1 MQQILTRRRPTDI
14 INKTHH
20 STTMDRSSLIKK
32 IQFVLFDEYD
42 ESLSV
47 LNAKFFGGY
56 YNEMS
61 DEELLDYYEELRYG
75 SKNLQYQ

>member
-1 MQQILTRRRPTDI
+1 
-14 INKTHH
+14 
-20 STTMDRSSLIKK
+20 MDRASLIKR

-42 ESLSV
+42 ESPSV

-56 YNEMS
+56 YNDMTI
-61 DEELLDYYEELRYG
+61 EELLDYYEELKHE

>member
-1 MQQILTRRRPTDI
+1 
-14 INKTHH
+14 
-20 STTMDRSSLIKK
+20 MDRSSLIKK

-47 LNAKFFGGY
+47 LNAKFFSGW

-61 DEELLDYYEELRYG
+61 DEELMEYYEELKYG

>member
-1 MQQILTRRRPTDI
+1 
-14 INKTHH
+14 
-20 STTMDRSSLIKK
+20 MDRSSLIKK
-32 IQFVLFDEYD
+32 IQFFLFDEYD
-42 ESLSV
+42 ENPSV
-47 LNAKFFGGY
+47 LNAKYFGGY

>member
-1 MQQILTRRRPTDI
+1 
-14 INKTHH
+14 
-20 STTMDRSSLIKK
+20 MDRASLIKR

-42 ESLSV
+42 ESPSV

-56 YNEMS
+56 YNDMS
-61 DEELLDYYEELRYG
+61 IEELFDYYEELKHE

>member
-1 MQQILTRRRPTDI
+1 
-14 INKTHH
+14 
-20 STTMDRSSLIKK
+20 MDRASLIKR

-42 ESLSV
+42 ESPSV

-56 YNEMS
+56 YNNMTI
-61 DEELLDYYEELRYG
+61 EELLDYYEELKHE

>member
-1 MQQILTRRRPTDI
+1 
-14 INKTHH
+14 
-20 STTMDRSSLIKK
+20 MDRSSLIKK

-42 ESLSV
+42 ENPSV
-47 LNAKFFGGY
+47 LNAKYFGGY

-61 DEELLDYYEELRYG
+61 DEELLDYYKELRYA

>member
-1 MQQILTRRRPTDI
+1 
-14 INKTHH
+14 
-20 STTMDRSSLIKK
+20 MDRASLIKR

-42 ESLSV
+42 ESPSV

-56 YNEMS
+56 YNDMTM
-61 DEELLDYYEELRYG
+61 EELSNYYEELKHE

>member
-1 MQQILTRRRPTDI
+1 
-14 INKTHH
+14 
-20 STTMDRSSLIKK
+20 MDRSSLIKK

-42 ESLSV
+42 ENPSV
-47 LNAKFFGGY
+47 LNAKYFGGY

-61 DEELLDYYEELRYG
+61 DEELLDYYEELRYA